1 MPLYSI
7 VVYKHFLSRLNTA
20 LDYEENDKKLLKDF
34 MMGREVHLV
43 KKCLK
48 SIESEIPKIMKK
60 KGCDASNFFDEE
72 PSGNGEDIYFSDDEA
87 EREYKREKKNKNKT
101 G

>member
-1 MPLYSI
+1 MQ
-7 VVYKHFLSRLNTA
+7 
-20 LDYEENDKKLLKDF
+20 
-34 MMGREVHLV
+34 
-43 KKCLK
+43 
-48 SIESEIPKIMKK
+48 K

>member
-7 VVYKHFLSRLNTA
+7 VVYKHFLSRLKTA
-20 LDYEENDKKLLKDF
+20 LDYEENDKKFLKDF

-48 SIESEIPKIMKK
+48 SIESEIPKI
-60 KGCDASNFFDEE
+60 
-72 PSGNGEDIYFSDDEA
+72 I
-87 EREYKREKKNKNKT
+87 
-101 G
+101 